1 MSCTYF
7 TPLCRTLSFT
17 AISTLVTLVPVAA
30 GALEPEDPRDIVI
43 TLDKNPLVALEAAC
57 TAVTAARVLKTY
69 QYTDDT
75 GDHVVHN
82 NVTLLPVLDG
92 VNLARAAVLNDL
104 SLYWHKC
111 KVPGSFVD
119 SSEEIVQVTLKENL
133 EGFLQCDI
141 DIGSCRGD
149 NDNLGNPQGTAHLY
163 PCFICWQT
171 RFGHTPADAGE
182 VNAVKE
188 VPALLGADQILR
200 F

>member
-7 TPLCRTLSFT
+7 TRLCRTLSVT
-17 AISTLVTLVPVAA
+17 AISTLMTFVPVAA
-30 GALEPEDPRDIVI
+30 RALEPGNARNIVI
-43 TLDKNPLVALEAAC
+43 IFDDNPLLATEAAC
-57 TAVTAARVLKTY
+57 IAVTAARVLSMGGT
-69 QYTDDT
+69 
-75 GDHVVHN
+75 N
-82 NVTLLPVLDG
+82 NVTLLPVGDG

-182 VNAVKE
+182 VNPAKE